1 MNQNQA
7 VENQAVENKPVA
19 SGKKPTKKGKH
30 LDSDASDTEEMHS
43 AEVPIP
49 SPVVKKAKISDD
61 EACYEEVH
69 DGQVNV
75 TASATSQPVIA
86 AQAKVATALPLGTP
100 KPKKYF
106 VYLIT
111 AAMYIEELLAKN
123 PDMPIDEAHR
133 LCEGCV
139 AKIGTN
145 HILYK

>member
-1 MNQNQA
+1 MNQ
-7 VENQAVENKPVA
+7 NQAVENKPVA

-30 LDSDASDTEEMHS
+30 LDSDASDTEETHS

-49 SPVVKKAKISDD
+49 IPEAKKAKISDD
-61 EACYEEVH
+61 EACYDEVP

-123 PDMPIDEAHR
+123 PDMTVEEAHR